1 MTQQEREI
9 RFGVVMYGGVSLAIY
24 MNGIAQ
30 ELLYLVQSTAPGVAP
45 KPGTTAAVYREIAQK
60 LAGPA
65 NDDGSLPI
73 KFVVDII
80 SGSSAGGINA
90 VFLAKALACGNAN
103 LGKLADMWLKNADVD
118 QLLNDTLV
126 NDPDKG
132 NQGFFQT
139 ALSPR

>member
-30 ELLYLVQSTAPGVAP
+30 ELLYLVQSTAPGVTP
-45 KPGTTAAVYREIAQK
+45 KPGSTTAVYREIAQK

-65 NDDGSLPI
+65 NDDGSLPL

-126 NDPDKG
+126 NDPDKETKAS
-132 NQGFFQT
+132 FKRRF
-139 ALSPR
+139 PPK